1 MSDQPVRTYTIGA
14 HPLHSSPC
22 DTQYLELPPNG
33 DNIRIVVSESIPTMN
48 DRPDRIHFIQPNPT
62 NTALTRTKAP
72 AMISTTEIVEVPP
85 SDKTDISRGYQM
97 ASNNTFITNQANTQN
112 GFSNSDRYLETPIY

>member
-14 HPLHSSPC
+14 HPLYSSLSNI
-22 DTQYLELPPNG
+22 QHLKLPPNG
-33 DNIRIVVSESIPTMN
+33 DDIRIVVSESTPAMN
-48 DRPDRIHFIQPNPT
+48 DRPDRIHFIQPDPT

-72 AMISTTEIVEVPP
+72 VTIPSTEFVEVPP
-85 SDKTDISRGYQM
+85 SDKTNISRGYQM

-112 GFSNSDRYLETPIY
+112 GFSSSDRY